1 LGNSLSEAFTG
12 SLDGVGFTISNL
24 VVNRPRNEYIG
35 LFGYLD
41 GAEVRDLALVD
52 INIYGR
58 SYTGTGGLAG
68 YATNSTLAD
77 VEVIG
82 MVTGNSYTGGLV
94 GHQSGG
100 MLEDSRAAVHVVG
113 NQYTGGLAGRADGEA
128 QISQSYSLGVVEG
141 TNSYTGGLAGYFGD
155 GTIINSY
162 SQASVTGTST
172 VGGLIGRLIGTGSY
186 GAGAYIDRSYSTGLV
201 TGTSNV
207 GGLVGSGAT
216 VNDSYWD
223 IETSGQSTSAGG
235 TGKTTE
241 QMQLQATFTNWDFPT
256 VWVIEEGE
264 SYPFHNENPRML
276 ALDSTVRFH
285 PNNAVDGQIFDV
297 ISNLNWTAMTS
308 DDWITI
314 TGGASGRDNGSVIY
328 SVDENLTTN
337 QRSGSITVSDGSS
350 ITRVFSIHQSGTILE
365 IYPGSRSHDAAAS
378 SGHSIQIT
386 GNVDWTA
393 EASDTWIILTSA
405 VGGTGSGNVTYR
417 LTENEALTVREGNI
431 TVSGGGIT
439 HTYTVAQAA
448 AEPYCE
454 VDHHYAEYGHQASSG
469 NEITISANQDWTA
482 AASDS
487 WINLTNSSGSG
498 NGTLTY
504 NIDENLNRKSRTG
517 YIVISAGDRTIN
529 FRVTQALAWFM
540 SVDFEPSGS
549 GSVTGTGPYGD
560 SEVVTLDLAPNPG
573 YTFTNWTEDGVE
585 VSTSA
590 EYSFT
595 SQRSRS
601 LVANFSTSPPMFT
614 SEAETSATQDVL
626 YSYDVTATDSDDG
639 DVLTITAET
648 KPEWLNFTDNG
659 NGTASLTGT
668 PPNAEVGDHDVV
680 LRVTDITSETDT
692 QEFTITV
699 ANVND
704 APGFTSTPVTEAT
717 QDVAYAYEIT
727 VTDPDLIHGD
737 VLTITAETKPEWLN
751 FTDNGNG
758 TASLTGTPTN
768 AEVGDHDVVLRV
780 TDITSETD
788 TQEFT
793 ITVEKAPDQ
802 ETFLYLPLINR

>member
-1 LGNSLSEAFTG
+1 
-12 SLDGVGFTISNL
+12 
-24 VVNRPRNEYIG
+24 
-35 LFGYLD
+35 
-41 GAEVRDLALVD
+41 
-52 INIYGR
+52 
-58 SYTGTGGLAG
+58 
-68 YATNSTLAD
+68 
-77 VEVIG
+77 
-82 MVTGNSYTGGLV
+82 
-94 GHQSGG
+94 
-100 MLEDSRAAVHVVG
+100 
-113 NQYTGGLAGRADGEA
+113 
-128 QISQSYSLGVVEG
+128 
-141 TNSYTGGLAGYFGD
+141 
-155 GTIINSY
+155 
-162 SQASVTGTST
+162 
-172 VGGLIGRLIGTGSY
+172 
-186 GAGAYIDRSYSTGLV
+186 
-201 TGTSNV
+201 
-207 GGLVGSGAT
+207 
-216 VNDSYWD
+216 
-223 IETSGQSTSAGG
+223 
-235 TGKTTE
+235 
-241 QMQLQATFTNWDFPT
+241 
-256 VWVIEEGE
+256 
-264 SYPFHNENPRML
+264 
-276 ALDSTVRFH
+276 
-285 PNNAVDGQIFDV
+285 
-297 ISNLNWTAMTS
+297 
-308 DDWITI
+308 
-314 TGGASGRDNGSVIY
+314 VIY

-365 IYPGSRSHDAAAS
+365 IYPGSRFHDAAAS

-393 EASDTWIILTSA
+393 AASDTWIILTSA

-454 VDHHYAEYGHQASSG
+454 VDHHYAEYGHQTSSG
-469 NEITISANQDWTA
+469 NEITISANQGWTA
-482 AASDS
+482 AASES
-487 WINLTNSSGSG
+487 WITLTNASGSG
-498 NGTLTY
+498 DGTLTY

-668 PPNAEVGDHDVV
+668 PTNAEVGDHDVV

-737 VLTITAETKPEWLN
+737 VLTITAETKPEWLD
-751 FTDNGNG
+751 FTDNENG
-758 TASLTGTPTN
+758 TASLSGTPTN

-780 TDITSETD
+780 TDLTSETD

-802 ETFLYLPLINR
+802 ETFLYLPLIIR